1 MKRLS
6 FLVILVFGLMVAVAP
21 LIAEGAAES
30 PSEPTTADAAGYPLT
45 VTDDAGNSVVLEA
58 KPQRIASV
66 TLMTDE
72 ILLSLV
78 ERDRLIGVSTFAT
91 DPIVSNV
98 TEEAKKVANA
108 LTLNVEHIIAL
119 EPDLVLLA
127 DWSDAA
133 AVTQL
138 RETGLPIYLVT
149 TPTNTTEV
157 KVAIRRLAALV
168 GEPAGGESL
177 VSWMDERISR
187 VQQEV
192 QDIPDDERLTVMDYN
207 TWGTSGGHGSSW
219 NHLVTMAGLVNAVA
233 DLETDDWGYV
243 PVSKELLVDLDP
255 DILILPG
262 WIYGEEN
269 GADQFKKS
277 IVEDPALQSMT
288 AIREDRVYQV
298 PERHRSAVSQYMVLG
313 IESLAELA
321 YPDRF

>member
-6 FLVILVFGLMVAVAP
+6 ILTLLALTLLVAACP
-21 LIAEGAAES
+21 LFAEGAAEA
-30 PSEPTTADAAGYPLT
+30 PAEATAPNAGEYPRT
-45 VTDDAGNSVVLEA
+45 FTDDAGNTVVLKA
-58 KPQRIASV
+58 KPVRIASI

-78 ERDRLIGVSTFAT
+78 DRDRLVGVSTFST

-98 TEEAKKVANA
+98 VEEAKKVDTA

-138 RETGLPIYLVT
+138 RGAGLPIYLVS

-157 KVAIRRLAALV
+157 KETIRTLAKLV
-168 GEPAGGESL
+168 GEPAAGESL
-177 VSWMDERISR
+177 VSWMDERIR
-187 VQQEV
+187 GVRDKVE
-192 QDIPDDERLTVMDYN
+192 DIPETQRLTVMDYN

-219 NHLVTMAGLVNAVA
+219 NHLVTTAGLVNVVA
-233 DLETDDWGYV
+233 DLDTDDWGYV
-243 PVSKELLVDLDP
+243 PVSKELLVELDP
-255 DILILPG
+255 DVLVLPG

-269 GADQFKKS
+269 GAEKFKRS
-277 IVEDPALQSMT
+277 IVEDPALQSMA
-288 AIREDRVYQV
+288 AIREDRVYQI
-298 PERHRSAVSQYMVLG
+298 PERLRSAVSQYMVLG
-313 IESLAELA
+313 IRSLAELA